1 MIDVVSTD
9 FAIENYAQ
17 VAGAGGT
24 WMEWDDRRRR
34 DAEDPWPPPQPP
46 EPPAFP
52 DDPWGGG
59 DDWHDDFW
67 NDAPWEDARLE
78 IPPEAAGAGD
88 DYDFGGCDCGGPPP
102 PIFHLPPPPPLPR
115 FPEEEEEGSGC
126 DASPPSEVCPALL
139 VAGDAHTHQ
148 RLQPPLA
155 ALVVAAAT
163 LTIVFIIAA
172 LVCWRYRRQ
181 RGRRGP
187 SKSSSDLTNGVIYED
202 LPSGPT
208 PRVVPAAHGHP
219 RDTHTLA
226 PMELLDMKLTP
237 HVHASS
243 YGGAED
249 GTPAILQQYQA
260 SQPLSPSFNPTHTS
274 PPYSPKKPF
283 DPHRSNRSS
292 QELYNP
298 TYEEISTGSDT
309 TSVSSGS
316 VSSEGGQQQ
325 LERRG
330 ESQGPPTIWSEPGSC
345 TCSGGRRAPQGRRG
359 TRGGRS
365 RKPRATSSATST
377 GTTEGSEYHEAL
389 LPQLVPALVLKGTAR
404 HPTLPYTIQGT
415 SDGRTSTSSSS
426 DLPVDRCLAPR
437 EPRYYVGVPP
447 PSTRSPIT
455 PDGPLRGPPGLFGG
469 DSVEGS
475 SGASTCGGERPSP
488 TERGLPPLPSRS
500 DRYRIY
506 FSTERRRG
514 MDGAPLP
521 IGTRTLNPGTRK
533 RQRRHD
539 TSGTRESE
547 PLYHEL

>member
-1 MIDVVSTD
+1 M
-9 FAIENYAQ
+9 
-17 VAGAGGT
+17 
-24 WMEWDDRRRR
+24 
-34 DAEDPWPPPQPP
+34 
-46 EPPAFP
+46 
-52 DDPWGGG
+52 
-59 DDWHDDFW
+59 
-67 NDAPWEDARLE
+67 
-78 IPPEAAGAGD
+78 
-88 DYDFGGCDCGGPPP
+88 
-102 PIFHLPPPPPLPR
+102 
-115 FPEEEEEGSGC
+115 
-126 DASPPSEVCPALL
+126 
-139 VAGDAHTHQ
+139 
-148 RLQPPLA
+148 
-155 ALVVAAAT
+155 
-163 LTIVFIIAA
+163 
-172 LVCWRYRRQ
+172 
-181 RGRRGP
+181 
-187 SKSSSDLTNGVIYED
+187 
-202 LPSGPT
+202 
-208 PRVVPAAHGHP
+208 
-219 RDTHTLA
+219 
-226 PMELLDMKLTP
+226 
-237 HVHASS
+237 
-243 YGGAED
+243 
-249 GTPAILQQYQA
+249 
-260 SQPLSPSFNPTHTS
+260 
-274 PPYSPKKPF
+274 
-283 DPHRSNRSS
+283 
-292 QELYNP
+292 
-298 TYEEISTGSDT
+298 
-309 TSVSSGS
+309 
-316 VSSEGGQQQ
+316 SSEGGQQQ

-330 ESQGPPTIWSEPGSC
+330 EGQGPPTIWSEPGSC

-359 TRGGRS
+359 TRNGRA

-389 LPQLVPALVLKGTAR
+389 LPQLVPALALKGTAR

-514 MDGAPLP
+514 IDGAPLP

-533 RQRRHD
+533 RQRRHE